1 MNYTLK
7 LNETTILTRVITFL
21 IHHVKA
27 QWRAATYSDLMRVTS
42 CVCCYSTCVAALV
55 LRSES
60 RSHDVEGE
68 FQSETEEEE
77 VVRPCPVIVLSVV
90 TGSSARPRPVGASTS
105 TSTSRPAFL
114 SRAHTAAP
122 SSPSSFACWVID
134 AATCIS
140 SSNLSSHPAASSHLP
155 TLSSSRSLPSI
166 RNISS
171 LFILQSLNFL
181 TR

>member
-1 MNYTLK
+1 
-7 LNETTILTRVITFL
+7 
-21 IHHVKA
+21 
-27 QWRAATYSDLMRVTS
+27 MRVTS

-60 RSHDVEGE
+60 RSRDVEGE

-105 TSTSRPAFL
+105 TSTTPPAFL

-134 AATCIS
+134 AA
-140 SSNLSSHPAASSHLP
+140 NLASPLLICHFIL
-155 TLSSSRSLPSI
+155 LSPVTSPRSLPLSRFPPSGI
-166 RNISS
+166 
-171 LFILQSLNFL
+171 FL
-181 TR
+181 VCLSCKASTS